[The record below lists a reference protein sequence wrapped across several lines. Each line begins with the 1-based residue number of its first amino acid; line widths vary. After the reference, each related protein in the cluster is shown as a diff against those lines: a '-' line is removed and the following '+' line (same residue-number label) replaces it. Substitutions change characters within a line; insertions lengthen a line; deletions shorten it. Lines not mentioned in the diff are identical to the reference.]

1 MKRAHKG
8 TMQLVERKSGL
19 QVWVYRW
26 FEKDQAGEPWRRKR
40 ALGAITRFK
49 SETAAWRE
57 VERLGLGRSF
67 DESGPRNL
75 KELVDHYT
83 QKELDTEPGKER
95 LAFATSETYRLML
108 KNWVMPRWG
117 TYPLD
122 DIKAVAV
129 EEWLGKLQRTV
140 GEEKIDLAPGSKKK
154 IRDVMHVLFKHAIR
168 YEWMDRNPIA
178 AVRQGGERRLVP
190 ELIEVSD
197 LSRLIFEVLS
207 LRERVMI
214 FLGFGTGLR
223 RGELGGIKWEDI
235 DFETGQLHPRRS
247 IVRQHVGKTKTEAS
261 RNIIPVDEHLLADLR
276 AWRMESPYAENGDYI
291 FASPKMKG
299 KQPLWLD
306 TVIKKII
313 KPAAAKTGIRL
324 KGWHT
329 LRHTYSTLLK
339 ANGNDP
345 KVVQELL
352 RHAKLAT
359 TMDGYTQA
367 LSPDKRRAHRGVIR
381 LVVPRQVPRKLVAAL
396 SD

>member
-1 MKRAHKG
+1 MFCLS
-8 TMQLVERKSGL
+8 TPS
-19 QVWVYRW
+19 
-26 FEKDQAGEPWRRKR
+26 
-40 ALGAITRFK
+40 
-49 SETAAWRE
+49 
-57 VERLGLGRSF
+57 
-67 DESGPRNL
+67 
-75 KELVDHYT
+75 
-83 QKELDTEPGKER
+83 
-95 LAFATSETYRLML
+95 ATSGWIAT
-108 KNWVMPRWG
+108 
-117 TYPLD
+117 
-122 DIKAVAV
+122 
-129 EEWLGKLQRTV
+129 
-140 GEEKIDLAPGSKKK
+140 
-154 IRDVMHVLFKHAIR
+154 
-168 YEWMDRNPIA
+168 PIA
-178 AVRQGGERRLVP
+178 AVRQGGERRSVP
-190 ELIEVSD
+190 ELIEVFD
-197 LSRLIFEVLS
+197 LSRLIFEVLR

-214 FLGFGTGLR
+214 FLGFGTGLP

-235 DFETGQLHPRRS
+235 DFETGQLQPSRS

-276 AWRMESPYAENGDYI
+276 AWRRETPYAENGDYI

-313 KPAAAKTGIRL
+313 KPAAAKAGIRL

-367 LSPDKRRAHRGVIR
+367 LSPDKRRGSPWSDSTSGTTTGTTEISCCLKCLKMVD
-381 LVVPRQVPRKLVAAL
+381 LVGIEPTTSSMPWKRAPSCATGPRSKTRRIGIEGIAKSFSPTSLG
-396 SD
+396 